1 MAMRPRR
8 VDYERFFLDNLDLI
22 NQVVRGIARRHCL
35 SQDETDDLRQGIHHK
50 LIEDDY
56 RVLRRFEK
64 RCSLRT
70 FLAAIVAK
78 FFLDQRNARWGKW
91 RPSLEARRHGPIAIL
106 LEQLLTRD
114 RVPFDEAVQI
124 LKTRHEVLQSEAD
137 LYQLSLRFPHR
148 TPRRFVGD
156 QELVNIA
163 RGPAPDQQL
172 QLDELAARALATAAA
187 LTHALASLDP
197 QDRLILKMH
206 FQDNLR
212 FSDIAR
218 ILKMAQKPLY
228 RRKEELIEVLR
239 RALQAHGV
247 SRQDIVE
254 IAGSAETEVEA
265 VFGADELG
273 TVPPRPSLR

>member
-35 SQDETDDLRQGIHHK
+35 SQDETDELRQGIHHK

-56 RVLRRFEK
+56 RVLRRFEQ

-70 FLAAIVAK
+70 FLTAVVAR

-91 RPSLEARRHGPIAIL
+91 RPSLEARRHGPIAVL

-124 LKTRHEVLQSEAD
+124 LKTKHKVLQSEED

-148 TPRRFVGD
+148 TPRWFVGD

-163 RGPAPDQQL
+163 RGPAPDEPL
-172 QLDELAARALATAAA
+172 QLEALAARALATAAA
-187 LTHALASLDP
+187 LAQALASLDP

-228 RRKEELIEVLR
+228 RRKEEVIEVLR
-239 RALQAHGV
+239 RALQAHGI
-247 SRQDIVE
+247 SRQDVVE

-273 TVPPRPSLR
+273 TVPPRPSVR